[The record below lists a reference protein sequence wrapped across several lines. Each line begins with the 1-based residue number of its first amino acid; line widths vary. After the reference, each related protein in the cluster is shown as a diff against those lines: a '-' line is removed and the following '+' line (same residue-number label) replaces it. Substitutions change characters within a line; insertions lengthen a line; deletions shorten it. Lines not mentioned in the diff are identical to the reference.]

1 MICSLVD
8 WSTTT
13 THRFLQE
20 GLINLHDWKL
30 QGGRFFSVFFAAAFA
45 KERSIEE
52 EDGEDIQVRSSQ
64 GRFDIPKGRGGEE
77 KVRFF

>member
-30 QGGRFFSVFFAAAFA
+30 QGGRFFPFFLQQLSPRNVA
-45 KERSIEE
+45 
-52 EDGEDIQVRSSQ
+52 
-64 GRFDIPKGRGGEE
+64 
-77 KVRFF
+77 